1 MHKIEDGD
9 SVSLDAVIVGAGF
22 SGLYM
27 LHKLKQLGLTARIIE
42 AGSGVGGTWY
52 WNRYPGARCD
62 VESME
67 YSYSFS
73 EALQQEW
80 VWTERFAGQ
89 EEILKY
95 LDHVADRFQLRPDIM
110 LKTKVLNCAF
120 SEETNLWS
128 IETTRDSYLA
138 KYCVMATGPLSSTN
152 IPSFPGLSDYQG
164 KTYHTGNWPHQKVD
178 FSGET
183 VGIIGTGS
191 SAIQST
197 PIVAEQSKHLFVF
210 QRTPNFSVP
219 AGNVPLSD
227 ETQNSMKANYSS
239 FRKQQRGLPAA
250 CNSLPRRQ
258 GALEATVLERSEV
271 YESYWQKGGLSFL
284 TCFNDLVSNKE
295 SNKTAVDFI
304 HEKIKDIVE
313 DPITAKKLSPD
324 HLFGCKR
331 PCSDTGY
338 YQVFNKPNVS
348 LIDALESPIVS
359 FTKNGIETKD
369 RHFELDNVIFATGF
383 DAMTGSLDR
392 INITGRNGQSLKSKW
407 QAGPVSYLGL
417 SVSGFPNLFIMTGPG
432 SPSVLANMVVGA
444 EQHSEWIS
452 ECIKHIEENTLSA
465 IEASKTA
472 ENEWVEHINNVAD
485 TTIYPTCNSWYL
497 GANIPGKP
505 RIFMPYVGG
514 FQRYERK
521 CKAVQAENYTG
532 YIFS

>member
-1 MHKIEDGD
+1 MTKDDNDIK
-9 SVSLDAVIVGAGF
+9 VDAIIVGAGF

-27 LHKLKQLGLTARIIE
+27 LYKLKELGLTAKVIE
-42 AGSGVGGTWY
+42 AGKGVGGTWY

-67 YSYSFS
+67 YSYSFC
-73 EALQQEW
+73 EDLQQDW

-89 EEILKY
+89 EEILRY
-95 LDHVADRFQLRPDIM
+95 LEHVADRFELRADIN
-110 LKTKVLNCAF
+110 LETKALNCEF
-120 SEETNLWS
+120 SETTNLWS
-128 IETTRDSYLA
+128 VQTTKDNYLA
-138 KYCVMATGPLSSTN
+138 KYCIMATGPLSSTN
-152 IPSFPGLSDYQG
+152 VPDFPGLRDYKG
-164 KTYHTGNWPHQKVD
+164 KTYHTGSWPHDKVD
-178 FSGET
+178 FSGKT

-191 SAIQST
+191 SGIQST
-197 PIVAEQSKHLFVF
+197 PIVAQQAKHLFVF

-219 AGNVPLSD
+219 AGNTPLSD
-227 ETQNSMKANYSS
+227 QDQNSLKSNYSA

-258 GALEATVLERSEV
+258 GALEADDVERNEV
-271 YESYWQKGGLSFL
+271 YEDYWKKGGLSFL
-284 TCFNDLVSNKE
+284 TCFNDLVSNKK
-295 SNKTAVDFI
+295 SNETAVNFI
-304 HEKIKDIVE
+304 RNKIEEIVE
-313 DPITAKKLSPD
+313 DPETAKQLSPD

-338 YQVFNKPNVS
+338 YEAFNQKNVS
-348 LIDALESPIVS
+348 LIDVLASPIIS
-359 FTKNGIETKD
+359 FTRNGIETAD

-392 INITGRNGQSLKSKW
+392 INIKGRNGQSLKSKW

-432 SPSVLANMVVGA
+432 SPSVLANMVVGS
-444 EQHSEWIS
+444 EQHGEWIS
-452 ECIKHIEENTLSA
+452 ECIQHIEDNNLMT
-465 IEASKTA
+465 IEASETA
-472 ENEWVEHINNVAD
+472 EINWVEHINNIAD

-521 CKAVQAENYTG
+521 CKAVQAENYAG
-532 YIFS
+532 YHFS